1 MELSQ
6 QEEILN
12 EIELKLVSTYTWYL
26 YVLLLEN
33 DYYYI
38 GITIKPQERI
48 LAHFNG
54 EGANFTK
61 KNTPKKLVEL
71 YSLNEVN
78 RKLAYKQETLKTRE
92 FRNIYGGDR
101 VIGGKYLRLKKVKTQ

>member
-6 QEEILN
+6 HEEFIN
-12 EIELKLVSTYTWYL
+12 GIQLKLVTNFSWYL

-33 DYYYI
+33 DYYYV
-38 GITIKPQERI
+38 GITIKPEERI
-48 LAHFNG
+48 LAHFKG

-61 KNTPKKLVEL
+61 RNTPIKLLEL
-71 YSLNEVN
+71 YNLNEID

-92 FRNIYGGDR
+92 LRNIYGGDR
-101 VIGGKYLRLKKVKTQ
+101 VIGGKYLRLKVKTQ

>member
-1 MELSQ
+1 VELSQ
-6 QEEILN
+6 HEEFIN
-12 EIELKLVSTYTWYL
+12 KKLVSYFTWYL
-26 YVLLLEN
+26 YALLLEN

-48 LAHFNG
+48 LAHFKG

-61 KNTPKKLVEL
+61 KNTPIKLVEL
-71 YSLNEVN
+71 YSLNEVD

-92 FRNIYGGDR
+92 FRNIYGSDK
-101 VIGGKYLRLKKVKTQ
+101 VIGGKYLSIKKVKTQLN